1 MKHQGGQAFILV
13 LILLAFGSLTI
24 VPALNYVTT
33 GLRSQ
38 RISEN
43 ALTDMYMADSAVEDA
58 LWQLLNQFMGTG
70 AFDPSNPQIA
80 YEFQF
85 GASKLPVTIK
95 IPSVPL
101 SQHYENIVPG
111 VHDLMVTV
119 QDPSKVTIDDPNA
132 PKPLWYDPSPSGG
145 SHTFKYTVRFATQ
158 QWSLTNFR
166 FTLPEGLTYSS
177 NSCRYRPST
186 SQPGTPSK
194 NAELA
199 WDAQVNLG
207 TNSILMKNSQW
218 LDMPIISYI
227 EVTQWPPPGG
237 AIPTASYLLKTM
249 GGDGRQTLEWLPY
262 FGNPSGRRIF
272 IQTFEVAGT
281 PPWGISYVPAVFQ
294 GGFGTI
300 NIAQTAAMGVAMYT
314 VLINVGGV
322 DYQVVLA
329 YDAETAKFKIISYQI
344 M

>member
-58 LWQLLNQFMGTG
+58 LWQLLNQFMGT
-70 AFDPSNPQIA
+70 FDPSNPQIA

-85 GASKLPVTIK
+85 GASKLPIIIK

-101 SQHYENIVPG
+101 SQNYGTGN
-111 VHDLMVTV
+111 VHNLMVTI
-119 QDPSKVTIDDPNA
+119 QDPSKVTIEDPNA
-132 PKPLWYDPSPSGG
+132 PKPLWYDPPPGGG
-145 SHTFKYTVRFATQ
+145 SHTFKYTVRFDTQ
-158 QWSLTNFR
+158 QWTLTNFR

-237 AIPTASYLLKTM
+237 AIPNASYLLKTM

-262 FGNPSGRRIF
+262 FSATGNRTF
-272 IQTFEVAGT
+272 IQTFAVAGT
-281 PPWGISYVPAVFQ
+281 PPWGVSYTPAVFQ

-329 YDAETAKFKIISYQI
+329 YDAATLKFKIISYQI